1 MLAQGFCSG
10 KYQCG
15 KSRVVDMSE
24 EDVIPETGA
33 VFTYGKSSFADNI
46 PSHFF
51 IRNDPVIEI
60 SCGEEHSGI
69 VCKNGRVFCFG
80 KNSFGQLGLGHTEN
94 VYKPNCVKSL
104 KPDKVKHIVCGRSHT
119 IVSTENN
126 IVYGFGDNSDG
137 QLGLSA
143 SEVTYSDVPI
153 EVTRFNDK
161 NIIQLSAGS
170 YHTAVLIENGDVY
183 IWGSNRDRQ
192 LGLNSL
198 DADSVNVSVPTIVP
212 ITLPVVYVSCG
223 HIHTAFV
230 TKNGDL
236 YTCGDREY
244 GKLGHGLWSLS
255 RVDTTEKIVKVA
267 CGANH
272 TIALNDAGKVF
283 VCGNNDCGQIGL
295 RSVTSQG
302 HLYPCPIT
310 NEPIVQIVC
319 GQSHSAFI
327 TASGKLFMCGD
338 GKYGKLC
345 IDDNQITTPTLVLA
359 FVDKSLKVQMV
370 SCGGNHTLI
379 HAEPFE
385 NDLSN
390 NSLQQIKSSDTL
402 PPLKVVKKIIEERK
416 ENIEPFTS
424 ITLANDNDSEAL
436 NVVKESVKE
445 INTNMIDQQIKVD
458 KKSFNDII
466 PRIKTTNID
475 DKSTEKEVKNTN
487 MLVTNEKNEKK
498 IVNKSKYPRNERVRS
513 RLCIVI

>member
-1 MLAQGFCSG
+1 
-10 KYQCG
+10 
-15 KSRVVDMSE
+15 MSE

-80 KNSFGQLGLGHTEN
+80 KNSFGQLGLGHREN

-137 QLGLSA
+137 QLGQSVA
-143 SEVTYSDVPI
+143 DVSYSDVPI

-183 IWGSNRDRQ
+183 VWGSNGDRQ
-192 LGLNSL
+192 LGLNSI
-198 DADSVNVSVPTIVP
+198 DEDSVNVSVPTIVP
-212 ITLPVVYVSCG
+212 IALPVVYVSCG
-223 HIHTAFV
+223 HNHTAFV
-230 TKNGDL
+230 TRIGDL
-236 YTCGDREY
+236 YTCGDKEY
-244 GKLGHGLWSLS
+244 GKLGHGMWSLS
-255 RVDTTEKIVKVA
+255 RVDTNEKIVTVA

-272 TIALNDAGKVF
+272 TIALNDTGKVF

-345 IDDNQITTPTLVLA
+345 IDVNQITTPTLVLE
-359 FVDKSLKVQMV
+359 FLDKNLKVQMV

-379 HAEPFE
+379 HAEPIESEFA
-385 NDLSN
+385 N
-390 NSLQQIKSSDTL
+390 NSLQQIKSSDSL
-402 PPLKVVKKIIEERK
+402 PPLRVVKKKIEERK
-416 ENIEPFTS
+416 ENIEPFPSSTP
-424 ITLANDNDSEAL
+424 ANDNDLEVL
-436 NVVKESVKE
+436 IIVKESVKE
-445 INTNMIDQQIKVD
+445 NNTNMNDHQSNGD
-458 KKSFNDII
+458 KKSFNDKI
-466 PRIKTTNID
+466 PTGIKNIED
-475 DKSTEKEVKNTN
+475 ENVDKEEKNTN
-487 MLVTNEKNEKK
+487 MLVINEKTEKK
-498 IVNKSKYPRNERVRS
+498 EVNKSKYPRNERVRS
-513 RLCIVI
+513 RMCIVI

>member
-1 MLAQGFCSG
+1 
-10 KYQCG
+10 
-15 KSRVVDMSE
+15 MSE

-69 VCKNGRVFCFG
+69 VCKN
-80 KNSFGQLGLGHTEN
+80 
-94 VYKPNCVKSL
+94 
-104 KPDKVKHIVCGRSHT
+104 
-119 IVSTENN
+119 N
-126 IVYGFGDNSDG
+126 IIYGFGDNSDG
-137 QLGLSA
+137 QLGQSVA
-143 SEVTYSDVPI
+143 DVTYSDVPI

-183 IWGSNRDRQ
+183 VWGSNSDRQ
-192 LGLNSL
+192 LGLNSI
-198 DADSVNVSVPTIVP
+198 DEDSVNVSVPTIVP
-212 ITLPVVYVSCG
+212 IALPVVYISCG
-223 HIHTAFV
+223 HNHTAFV
-230 TKNGDL
+230 TRIGDL
-236 YTCGDREY
+236 YTCGDKEY
-244 GKLGHGLWSLS
+244 GKLGHGMWSLS
-255 RVDTTEKIVKVA
+255 RVDTNEKIVRVA

-345 IDDNQITTPTLVLA
+345 IDVNQITTPTLVLE
-359 FVDKSLKVQMV
+359 FVDKNLKVQMV

-379 HAEPFE
+379 HAEPIE
-385 NDLSN
+385 NEHAN
-390 NSLQQIKSSDTL
+390 NSLQQIKSSDSL
-402 PPLKVVKKIIEERK
+402 PPLRVVKKKIEERK
-416 ENIEPFTS
+416 ENIEPFPS
-424 ITLANDNDSEAL
+424 ITPANDNDLEVL
-436 NVVKESVKE
+436 IIVKESVKE
-445 INTNMIDQQIKVD
+445 KNTNVNEQQNNGD
-458 KKSFNDII
+458 KKSFNDKI
-466 PRIKTTNID
+466 PTGIKNID
-475 DKSTEKEVKNTN
+475 GEKVEKEENKGN
-487 MLVTNEKNEKK
+487 MLVLNVSQTIGPCVREGLVDKEGVPPTERITGEWSLAISQIFSIFLLNELEVFVTKK
-498 IVNKSKYPRNERVRS
+498 SSISGFLFEWVGQYVGPVGETKE
-513 RLCIVI
+513 

>member
-1 MLAQGFCSG
+1 
-10 KYQCG
+10 
-15 KSRVVDMSE
+15 MSE

-104 KPDKVKHIVCGRSHT
+104 KPDKVKHIACGRSHT

-137 QLGLSA
+137 QLGQSVA
-143 SEVTYSDVPI
+143 DVTHSDVPI

-170 YHTAVLIENGDVY
+170 YHTAALLENGDVY
-183 IWGSNRDRQ
+183 VWGSNSDRQ
-192 LGLNSL
+192 LGLNSM
-198 DADSVNVSVPTIVP
+198 DDDSVNVSVPTIVP
-212 ITLPVVYVSCG
+212 IALPVLYVSCG
-223 HIHTAFV
+223 HTHTAFV
-230 TKNGDL
+230 TRIGDL

-255 RVDTTEKIVKVA
+255 RVDTTEKIVKVS

-295 RSVTSQG
+295 RNVTSQG

-338 GKYGKLC
+338 GKYGKLG
-345 IDDNQITTPTLVLA
+345 IDVNQITTPTLVLA
-359 FVDKSLKVQMV
+359 FVDKNLNVQMV

-379 HAEPFE
+379 HAEPLDNE
-385 NDLSN
+385 LTN
-390 NSLQQIKSSDTL
+390 NSLQQIKSSDSL
-402 PPLKVVKKIIEERK
+402 PPLRVVKKIIEERK

-424 ITLANDNDSEAL
+424 ITPAKDNEPEVL
-436 NVVKESVKE
+436 NIVKESGVKE
-445 INTNMIDQQIKVD
+445 INTNLIDRQINED
-458 KKSFNDII
+458 KKSFKDKI
-466 PRIKTTNID
+466 PTGIKISNLED
-475 DKSTEKEVKNTN
+475 ESVEKEGTNAN
-487 MLVTNEKNEKK
+487 MLVINEKTEKK
-498 IVNKSKYPRNERVRS
+498 EVNKSKYPRNERVRS
-513 RLCIVI
+513 RMCIVI

>member
-1 MLAQGFCSG
+1 
-10 KYQCG
+10 
-15 KSRVVDMSE
+15 MSE

-69 VCKNGRVFCFG
+69 VCKN
-80 KNSFGQLGLGHTEN
+80 
-94 VYKPNCVKSL
+94 
-104 KPDKVKHIVCGRSHT
+104 
-119 IVSTENN
+119 N
-126 IVYGFGDNSDG
+126 IVYGFGNNSDG
-137 QLGLSA
+137 QLGKSA
-143 SEVTYSDVPI
+143 ANVTYSDVPI
-153 EVTRFNDK
+153 EITRFNDK

-183 IWGSNRDRQ
+183 VWGSNSNRQ

-198 DADSVNVSVPTIVP
+198 NDDSVNVSVPTIVP
-212 ITLPVVYVSCG
+212 ITQPVVYISCG
-223 HIHTAFV
+223 HIHSAFV
-230 TKNGDL
+230 TKVGDL

-244 GKLGHGLWSLS
+244 GKLGHGMWSVS
-255 RVDTTEKIVKVA
+255 RVETTEKIVKVA

-272 TIALNDAGKVF
+272 TIALNDVGKVF

-302 HLYPCPIT
+302 HLYPCSIT
-310 NEPIVQIVC
+310 NEPIIQIVC
-319 GQSHSAFI
+319 GQNHSAFI

-345 IDDNQITTPTLVLA
+345 IDDNQITTPMLVLA

-385 NDLSN
+385 NDTSN
-390 NSLQQIKSSDTL
+390 NGLQQIKLSDSL
-402 PPLKVVKKIIEERK
+402 PPLRVVKKKIEERK

-424 ITLANDNDSEAL
+424 ITPANDNDSGVL
-436 NVVKESVKE
+436 NVVKGSVKE
-445 INTNMIDQQIKVD
+445 INTNVIDQQIKGD
-458 KKSFNDII
+458 KKSFNDNK
-466 PRIKTTNID
+466 PTEIKITND
-475 DKSTEKEVKNTN
+475 ESVEKEGKNTN

-498 IVNKSKYPRNERVRS
+498 VVNKSKYPRNERVRS
-513 RLCIVI
+513 RLCVIV

>member
-1 MLAQGFCSG
+1 
-10 KYQCG
+10 
-15 KSRVVDMSE
+15 MSE

-137 QLGLSA
+137 QLGQSVA
-143 SEVTYSDVPI
+143 DVTHSDVPI

-170 YHTAVLIENGDVY
+170 YHTAVLLENGDVY
-183 IWGSNRDRQ
+183 VWGSNSDRQ
-192 LGLNSL
+192 LGLNSVEE
-198 DADSVNVSVPTIVP
+198 DSVNVSVPTIVP
-212 ITLPVVYVSCG
+212 IALPVLYVSCG
-223 HIHTAFV
+223 HTHTAFV
-230 TKNGDL
+230 TRIGDL

-255 RVDTTEKIVKVA
+255 RVDTTEKIVRVA

-295 RSVTSQG
+295 RNVTSQG

-338 GKYGKLC
+338 GKYGKLG
-345 IDDNQITTPTLVLA
+345 IDVNQITTPTLVLA
-359 FVDKSLKVQMV
+359 FVDKNLNVQMV
-370 SCGGNHTLI
+370 SCGGNHTLV
-379 HAEPFE
+379 HAEPL
-385 NDLSN
+385 DTTHVN
-390 NSLQQIKSSDTL
+390 NSLQQLNRLLIASIKGCE
-402 PPLKVVKKIIEERK
+402 KIIEDRK

-424 ITLANDNDSEAL
+424 ITPAKDNEPEVL
-436 NVVKESVKE
+436 NIAKESGVKE
-445 INTNMIDQQIKVD
+445 INTNLIDQVNEDK
-458 KKSFNDII
+458 KKSFKDKI
-466 PRIKTTNID
+466 PTEIKISNLED
-475 DKSTEKEVKNTN
+475 ESVEKEEKNAN
-487 MLVTNEKNEKK
+487 MLVINEKTEKK
-498 IVNKSKYPRNERVRS
+498 VVNKSKYPRNERVRS
-513 RLCIVI
+513 RMCIVI